1 MKIKQKTPHFTKGL
15 RLIFLYNSLIFNV
28 LHLIFQL
35 SSIESAYFSIW
46 IIVQNGHIRALCGKL
61 VQNRHNR
68 EQCGYLHPPKHQP
81 TLSPIL
87 RGNGILCKYWVGAEM
102 AKAGVGKCDLAQ
114 KVPKTRQIID

>member
-1 MKIKQKTPHFTKGL
+1 MKIKRKTPHLTKRL
-15 RLIFLYNSLIFNV
+15 RLIFLYNSLIFNI
-28 LHLIFQL
+28 LHLDFQL
-35 SSIESAYFSIW
+35 SSIKSAYFPTQ

-68 EQCGYLHPPKHQP
+68 EQCEYLHPTKHQA

-87 RGNGILCKYWVGAEM
+87 RGNGILRKYWVGAEM
-102 AKAGVGKCDLAQ
+102 ARAGVGKWDLVQ